1 MIDRNTSVK
10 FGVGREVKELEV
22 ETEFL
27 ILPEEVT
34 DHEEGGM
41 GTEIEKTLYS
51 GKSEGK
57 CACLEAG

>member
-10 FGVGREVKELEV
+10 FGVGREVKKLEV

-41 GTEIEKTLYS
+41 GTETEKTLDS
-51 GKSEGK
+51 GKSKGR